1 MPGQFRGEGMTGL
14 RESPSAARYVRSHG
28 RLPNGKRGSFSLA
41 LLSLSVDPNESF
53 QVEETRMT
61 VRLTRRGFVGA
72 AVAVPALAAIPVSL
86 QGVGA
91 QDGIVVTM
99 VTDTAG
105 LGDQNFN
112 DLANA
117 GGEKA
122 ATDLG
127 IDWKVIESVDI
138 PSYVP
143 NLTAGAEQGP
153 LTVGVGFLLTDAIT
167 SVASQFP
174 DAHFAII
181 DAEVDAPNVQSV
193 LFKEHE
199 AAFLGG
205 VAAGLLTKTDKLGL
219 IGGQRI
225 PPVIRYEVGF
235 RAGVESVN
243 PDAEVVIA
251 YADSFG
257 DPDKGKE
264 LALAQFADGADIVFP
279 VAGLTGVGA
288 YSAVAELNKP
298 GEQWVIGVD
307 VTQDQNA
314 PGFEYIV
321 VRKGVD
327 IGVYKVIEQE
337 VNGNFTPG
345 INRLGLAEGGV
356 AFEDPN
362 NRVPADVAN
371 IVNDWQAKILDGSVV
386 VPSTDDELAAFEAGM
401 GGSPVASPEATPAG

>member
-1 MPGQFRGEGMTGL
+1 LAHLNHSFEAEEKMMTI
-14 RESPSAARYVRSHG
+14 
-28 RLPNGKRGSFSLA
+28 
-41 LLSLSVDPNESF
+41 
-53 QVEETRMT
+53 
-61 VRLTRRGFVGA
+61 RLTRRGFVGA
-72 AVAVPALAAIPVSL
+72 AVAVPALAALPISL
-86 QGVGA
+86 HGVGA

-117 GGEKA
+117 GGEQA

-127 IDWKVIESVDI
+127 IEWKVIESVDI

-153 LTVGVGFLLTDAIT
+153 LVVAVGFLLTDAVT

-174 DAHFAII
+174 DEHFAII
-181 DAEVDAPNVQSV
+181 DASVEAPNVQSV
-193 LFKEHE
+193 LFKEQE

-205 VAAGLLTKTDKLGL
+205 VAAGLLTKTNKIGI

-235 RAGVESVN
+235 RAGIESVN

-264 LALAQFADGADIVFP
+264 LALAQFADGADILFP

-298 GEQWVIGVD
+298 GEQWVIGAD
-307 VTQDQNA
+307 VSQDHNA
-314 PGFEYIV
+314 PGFEYFV

-327 IGVYKVIEQE
+327 TGVYKAIEQE
-337 VNGNFTPG
+337 VNGAFVPG
-345 INRLGLAEGGV
+345 VNLLGLAEGGV

-362 NRVPADVAN
+362 NRVPAETADV
-371 IVNDWQAKILDGSVV
+371 VNSWQAMILDGTLV
-386 VPSTDDELAAFEAGM
+386 VPSTDDELEAFEAGM
-401 GGSPVASPEATPAG
+401 GGSPVATPAG